1 MITIKT
7 PEEIEILREGGRRLA
22 RILRLVS
29 DMVAPGV
36 TTAELDKHAEQLIRE
51 GGDVPAFLN
60 YQPSG
65 ASRPFPASLCVSVND
80 EIVHGVPNEK
90 PQTLKEGDIV
100 GLDLGL
106 THKGLIV
113 DAALTVPVGDI
124 DRAARKLVNIT
135 KEALAVGIKASRA
148 GSTVGDIGHAIE
160 TFIQSSGFGI
170 VRELCG
176 HGVGHK
182 VHEDP
187 QIPNYGT
194 AGTGPKLEPG
204 MVLALEPMLTE
215 GGEDIILGDD
225 GFTYKTADGKRS
237 AHFEHTIV
245 ITLDNPEIL
254 TKE

>member
-7 PEEIEILREGGRRLA
+7 PEEIETLREGGRRLA
-22 RILRLVS
+22 RVLRLVS
-29 DMVAPGV
+29 DSVAPGV
-36 TTAELDKHAEQLIRE
+36 STAELNKFSEQLIRE

-60 YQPSG
+60 YQPDS
-65 ASRPFPASLCVSVND
+65 ASRPFPATLCVSVND
-80 EIVHGVPNEK
+80 EIVHGVPNEN

-124 DRAARKLVNIT
+124 DRAARELIHIT
-135 KEALAVGIKASRA
+135 KEALVVGIKASRV
-148 GSTVGDIGHAIE
+148 GNTVGDISNAIE
-160 TFIQSSGFGI
+160 TFIKPSSFGI

-187 QIPNYGT
+187 QIPNYGIPGSG
-194 AGTGPKLEPG
+194 AKLKPG

-215 GGEDIILGDD
+215 DAEGIILADD

-245 ITLDNPEIL
+245 ITDDNPEIL